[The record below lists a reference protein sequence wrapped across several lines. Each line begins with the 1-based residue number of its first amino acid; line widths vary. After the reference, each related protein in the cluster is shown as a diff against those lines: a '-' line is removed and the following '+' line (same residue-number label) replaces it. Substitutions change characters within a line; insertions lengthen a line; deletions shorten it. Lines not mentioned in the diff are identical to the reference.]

1 MLVSLEIKNFLLIKQ
16 NSINFTKGFNAFTG
30 ETGAGKSIIMDGLK
44 LALGGKN
51 FSNLNLKENEITII
65 KAVFEINENIK
76 EKVNELSLDID
87 DDYLIVERQI
97 NHKQKSK
104 IFINGQIQPLNII
117 KRLLSDSIEFQENYE
132 QQELFDSKY
141 FINFIDKLGTI
152 NKENIEKSFLSFKK
166 SKNDYLLFIED
177 SKDIKEKLEI
187 LKTKKKKI

>member
-1 MLVSLEIKNFLLIKQ
+1 
-16 NSINFTKGFNAFTG
+16 
-30 ETGAGKSIIMDGLK
+30 MDGLK

-51 FSNLNLKENEITII
+51 FNNLNLKENEITSI
-65 KAVFEINENIK
+65 KAVFEINENTK
-76 EKVNELSLDID
+76 EKINELNLDID

-152 NKENIEKSFLSFKK
+152 NKEQNR
-166 SKNDYLLFIED
+166 KNFFI
-177 SKDIKEKLEI
+177 I
-187 LKTKKKKI
+187 

>member
-1 MLVSLEIKNFLLIKQ
+1 MLVSLEIKNFLLIKK

-44 LALGGKN
+44 LSLGGKN
-51 FSNLNLKENEITII
+51 FSNLNLKENEITSI

-76 EKVNELSLDID
+76 EKVNQLNLDID

-152 NKENIEKSFLSFKK
+152 NKENIEKCFDMQKT
-166 SKNDYLLFIED
+166 SKTWKQL
-177 SKDIKEKLEI
+177 
-187 LKTKKKKI
+187 